1 MYATRTLLTVSK
13 NNNIIEINGQR
24 YNAVTGALISGV
36 RGQAQNVDGVVRAA
50 TAPLSPALSV
60 RLTRPAL
67 QSVVTKPVMD
77 IARPKPAHLAHHSP
91 QSAQT
96 LMRRSVHKPTATQPH
111 FKAQTPTD
119 QVLQQPQPAV
129 QTKLS
134 HQVVDPS
141 RQKRARHA
149 SKSELVHHFGAVTSF
164 SKNSTQMSGL
174 SKPLSPV
181 ALGNQITVPATVA
194 TQPSLD
200 MFQKALAEA
209 TSHQQPFFTPTKKSR
224 GGQLATSR
232 TVKIVASALSV
243 ILLAGFITYQHMP
256 DFKLR
261 LASSRVG
268 FAASMPSYRPAGFA
282 VGGLNYSVGNVAINY
297 HSNSDAR
304 TYTLTE
310 KASNWDSQTL
320 REVYVVTSAG
330 QAYQTVAASGRTV
343 YLFGNN
349 ATWVN
354 SGIWYEIQ
362 NNGNLSSKQLIDLA
376 LSL

>member
-1 MYATRTLLTVSK
+1 MFAMRILLTVSK

-24 YNAVTGALISGV
+24 YNAVTGALVTGT
-36 RGQAQNVDGVVRAA
+36 RGQAQNMDGVTRAPAAPSPAFSVRA
-50 TAPLSPALSV
+50 V
-60 RLTRPAL
+60 RPPL
-67 QSVVTKPVMD
+67 QSVIKKPVMD
-77 IARPKPAHLAHHSP
+77 IIRPAPAHLAHHSP

-96 LMRRSVHKPTATQPH
+96 LMRRSVHKPTAAQAH

-119 QVLQQPQPAV
+119 QLLQQPKPAI

-134 HQVVDPS
+134 HQVVDPK

-149 SKSELVHHFGAVTSF
+149 LKSELVNHFGAVASF
-164 SKNSTQMSGL
+164 STNSSHMSVL
-174 SKPLSPV
+174 SRPV
-181 ALGNQITVPATVA
+181 ARIALENRVNTVA
-194 TQPSLD
+194 TGAQPSLD

-209 TSHQQPFFTPTKKSR
+209 TSHQQPFFTPAKNGR
-224 GGQLATSR
+224 GGRLATNR
-232 TVKIVASALSV
+232 TAKIVASTLS
-243 ILLAGFITYQHMP
+243 ILLLAGFVTYQHIP
-256 DFKLR
+256 DLKLR

-304 TYTLTE
+304 AYTLTE
-310 KASNWDSQTL
+310 KASNWNSQTL
-320 REVYVVTSAG
+320 RDVYVTPNAG
-330 QAYQTVAASGRTV
+330 QAFQTVAASGRTV
-343 YLFGNN
+343 YLFGSN

-354 SGIWYEIQ
+354 GGIWYEIQ
-362 NNGNLSSKQLIDLA
+362 NNGNLSSKQLVDLA

>member
-1 MYATRTLLTVSK
+1 MFAMRILLTVSK

-24 YNAVTGALISGV
+24 YNAVTGALVTGT
-36 RGQAQNVDGVVRAA
+36 RGQAQNMDGVTRAA
-50 TAPLSPALSV
+50 AAPSPALSIRAV
-60 RLTRPAL
+60 RPPL
-67 QSVVTKPVMD
+67 QSVIKKPVMD
-77 IARPKPAHLAHHSP
+77 IARPAPAHLAHHSP

-96 LMRRSVHKPTATQPH
+96 LMRRSVHKPTATQAH
-111 FKAQTPTD
+111 FKAQTTTD
-119 QVLQQPQPAV
+119 QRLQQPKPAI

-134 HQVVDPS
+134 HQVVDPK

-149 SKSELVHHFGAVTSF
+149 PKSELVNHFGAVASF
-164 SKNSTQMSGL
+164 STNSSHTSVL
-174 SKPLSPV
+174 SRPV
-181 ALGNQITVPATVA
+181 ARIALENQVSTVA
-194 TQPSLD
+194 ASAQPSLD

-209 TSHQQPFFTPTKKSR
+209 TSHQQPFFTPAKNGR
-224 GGQLATSR
+224 GDRLATSR
-232 TVKIVASALSV
+232 TVKMVASALSV
-243 ILLAGFITYQHMP
+243 LLLAGFVTYQHIP
-256 DFKLR
+256 NLKLR

-268 FAASMPSYRPAGFA
+268 FTASMPSYRPAGFA

-304 TYTLTE
+304 AYTLTE
-310 KASNWDSQTL
+310 KASNWNSQTL
-320 REVYVVTSAG
+320 RDVYVTANAR

-362 NNGNLSSKQLIDLA
+362 NNGNLSSKQLVDLA

>member
-1 MYATRTLLTVSK
+1 MSK

-24 YNAVTGALISGV
+24 YNSVTGALVGAAG
-36 RGQAQNVDGVVRAA
+36 RGQAQNVDGVVRMV
-50 TAPLSPALSV
+50 TASPSPALSV
-60 RLTRPAL
+60 RVARPPL

-77 IARPKPAHLAHHSP
+77 IARPSPAHLAHHSP

-96 LMRRSVHKPTATQPH
+96 LMRRSVHKPATTQTH

-119 QVLQQPQPAV
+119 RVVHQPKLTV

-134 HQVVDPS
+134 HQVVDPK

-149 SKSELVHHFGAVTSF
+149 SKNGLVHHFGAVASLST
-164 SKNSTQMSGL
+164 NSTPAPISAKIVTGIASGDR
-174 SKPLSPV
+174 
-181 ALGNQITVPATVA
+181 ITPAA
-194 TQPSLD
+194 AASTQPSLD

-209 TSHQQPFFTPTKKSR
+209 TSHQQPFFTPPKKSR
-224 GGQLATSR
+224 SGQLATSR
-232 TVKIVASALSV
+232 SVKMVTSALS
-243 ILLAGFITYQHMP
+243 IFLLAGFITYQHIP
-256 DFKLR
+256 DLKLR

-282 VGGLNYSVGNVAINY
+282 VGGLSYSVGNVAINY
-297 HSNSDAR
+297 HSNSDTRA
-304 TYTLTE
+304 YTLTE
-310 KASNWDSQTL
+310 KASNWNSQTL
-320 REVYVVTSAG
+320 RDVYVVTNAG
-330 QAYQTVAASGRTV
+330 QAYQTVAASGRTI
-343 YLFGNN
+343 YLFKNN

-362 NNGNLSSKQLIDLA
+362 NNGNLSSKQLLDLV